1 MAIPRSYPLE
11 RVRSGFTGEL
21 TSGTAAA
28 TRGSRFV
35 AIVAIALLAV
45 VLDAISRRV
54 GPSGHPHRVMTPSRR
69 HAQLAP

>member
-1 MAIPRSYPLE
+1 MAVPRSYPVE

-28 TRGSRFV
+28 TRGSRCV

-45 VLDAISRRV
+45 VST
-54 GPSGHPHRVMTPSRR
+54 PSGGGSCQAVTRTG
-69 HAQLAP
+69 